1 MFYETVDRNK
11 NNPGG
16 YGGSGIETVSSRECY
31 KNLCGRY
38 KYSIVCGHGMS
49 IDWFVFPA
57 GKHTEEEKEVLEN
70 KYFEEEEQ
78 AKKEKREKEE
88 IQSEIAR
95 QKEVI
100 EDFIRLPN
108 KVIKQVIKELTKE
121 N

>member
-57 GKHTEEEKEVLEN
+57 GKHTEEEKEV
-70 KYFEEEEQ
+70 
-78 AKKEKREKEE
+78 
-88 IQSEIAR
+88 
-95 QKEVI
+95 I